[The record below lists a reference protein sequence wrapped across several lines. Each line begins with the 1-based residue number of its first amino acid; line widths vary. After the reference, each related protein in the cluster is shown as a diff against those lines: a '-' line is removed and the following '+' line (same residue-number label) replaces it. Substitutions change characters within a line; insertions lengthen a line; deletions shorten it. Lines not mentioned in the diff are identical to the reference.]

1 MYKLLPC
8 EDQPVAG
15 RGFAFST
22 ALPPRVHRVSGR
34 RWRRL
39 LALGLAAL
47 GLAGGLPE
55 SLDGTTRAV
64 AAEADSSPPKP
75 AAAPSDR
82 GPLLLPEVAQSI
94 ETFYPLIEA
103 AQRDLQVAEGELQ
116 TARGAFDPV
125 VRARADGAPVG
136 YYQSGRVDLL
146 VETPTPWWGTTFFAG
161 YRASFGKF
169 ADYDGKLETNQYGEL
184 RGGVQVPLWRNGPI
198 DRRRANIA
206 RAELGRGAASA
217 GLTQQRIDSLRIG
230 ALRYWDWLAAG
241 QRHRLA
247 NALLLLAT
255 TRDEQMA
262 VRVQRGDLANIERTD
277 NRRALLQRRGLTV
290 LAERGQ
296 QQAAIELSLYL
307 RSPDGAPQVVEPGRL
322 PGDFPRPP
330 AAGIDASSGR
340 IERDVEWALQK
351 RPEIERLRL
360 AREQLRVERDWARNQ
375 QAPAIDAQLAVSQ
388 DFGPGSDTRQP
399 TVLEGSLVI
408 DIPTLNRA
416 ARGRVTA
423 AQAAMARIDAQLRLQ
438 RDRIGTEVRDMLS
451 ALSAAAERVRLA
463 SEEVRTAREVE
474 NAERERFALGDST
487 LFVVNLREQATFEA
501 ALREVDALA
510 DFQRAL
516 TTYRAVLVKPDAEP

>member
-1 MYKLLPC
+1 MYTPLPC
-8 EDQPVAG
+8 PDHIYAPC
-15 RGFAFST
+15 
-22 ALPPRVHRVSGR
+22 
-34 RWRRL
+34 
-39 LALGLAAL
+39 AA
-47 GLAGGLPE
+47 PE
-55 SLDGTTRAV
+55 RSPAV
-64 AAEADSSPPKP
+64 AAVPRKVVRRPRSLRIGRWGLAVLGLVGLTPSLPSR
-75 AAAPSDR
+75 AAAGEAPVVASQSVTAGG
-82 GPLLLPEVAQSI
+82 GPLLLAEVAQSI
-94 ETFYPLIEA
+94 ESFYPLIEA

-125 VRARADGAPVG
+125 VRARGDGAPLG
-136 YYQSGRVDLL
+136 YYQSGRVDLY
-146 VETPTPWWGTTFFAG
+146 VETPTPWWGTTFFGG

-206 RAELGRGAASA
+206 RAEIGRGSASA
-217 GLTQQRIDSLRIG
+217 GVTQQRIESLRIG
-230 ALRYWDWLAAG
+230 SLRYWDWLAAG
-241 QRHRLA
+241 LRYRTA
-247 NALLLLAT
+247 NALLALAT

-277 NRRALLQRRGLTV
+277 NRRALLQRRGLAV

-296 QQAAIELSLYL
+296 KQAAIELSLYL
-307 RSPDGAPQVVEPGRL
+307 RGSDGTPQVVEPARL

-330 AAGIDASSGR
+330 SGGIDTSPAR
-340 IERDVEWALQK
+340 IDRDVEWALQK

-360 AREQLRVERDWARNQ
+360 AREQQRVERDWARNQ
-375 QAPAIDAQLAVSQ
+375 QAPAIDAQMAVSQ
-388 DFGPGSDTRQP
+388 DFGPGSDTRSP

-408 DIPTLNRA
+408 DIPTINRA
-416 ARGRVTA
+416 ARGRVAA

-438 RDRIGTEVRDMLS
+438 RDRIGAEVRDMLS

-463 SEEVRTAREVE
+463 VDEVRTAREVE
-474 NAERERFALGDST
+474 VAERERFALGDST

-501 ALREVDALA
+501 ALREIDALA